1 MRRAPL
7 VLVLWLILAAAGS
20 SCAPTGG
27 STAPIDDDTSFAG
40 PFAVAITGYD
50 DHAMEPFLTRDGQYL
65 LFNDRNAPAD
75 STDLHIAARVDD
87 STFAYVGPL
96 DSLNGATLDAVPTG
110 ATDGTLVFVSLRA
123 YDSTFSTLF
132 TATLSG
138 ATASAPSRLASVSTG
153 GGGLLDFDV
162 DLSADGQQLI
172 VARGRFTGAALP
184 VEADLRLYRRA
195 GAGFSPAPDGAAVFA
210 ALNSD
215 ALEFAP
221 AMTSSGLEL
230 CFTRLVPGRE
240 PILMIARRAIV
251 TEAWGT
257 PRRIRGPTGLVEA
270 GTWSPDGRSL
280 YFHALVNGRYVIRRL
295 MR

>member
-1 MRRAPL
+1 M
-7 VLVLWLILAAAGS
+7 VLWLILAAAGS

-50 DHAMEPFLTRDGQYL
+50 DHAMEPFLTRDGEYL
-65 LFNDRNAPAD
+65 VFNDRNAPAD

-132 TATLSG
+132 TSTLSG
-138 ATASAPSRLASVSTG
+138 ATAGAPARLTSISTG

-162 DLSADGQQLI
+162 DLSADGQELI

-210 ALNSD
+210 ALNTD

-240 PILMIARRAIV
+240 PILMVSRRATA
-251 TEAWGT
+251 TEAWGA

-270 GTWSPDGRSL
+270 GTWSPDGRIL

>member
-1 MRRAPL
+1 MRRL
-7 VLVLWLILAAAGS
+7 TGVRVSWLLLTAVAA

-27 STAPIDDDTSFAG
+27 STAPIDDDTSFTG

-75 STDLHIAARVDD
+75 STDLHIAVRVDD

-110 ATDGTLVFVSLRA
+110 AADGTLAFVSLRA

-132 TATLSG
+132 TSTLSG
-138 ATASAPSRLASVSTG
+138 ATAGAPSRLTSISTG

-162 DLSADGQQLI
+162 DLSADGQELI

-184 VEADLRLYRRA
+184 VEADLLLYRRA
-195 GAGFSPAPDGAAVFA
+195 GAGFSTAPDGAAMFA
-210 ALNSD
+210 ALNSS

-221 AMTSSGLEL
+221 AMTATGLEL

-240 PILMIARRAIV
+240 PILMVSRRTTTSAV
-251 TEAWGT
+251 WGA

-270 GTWSPDGRSL
+270 GTWSPDGRIL

-295 MR
+295 LR